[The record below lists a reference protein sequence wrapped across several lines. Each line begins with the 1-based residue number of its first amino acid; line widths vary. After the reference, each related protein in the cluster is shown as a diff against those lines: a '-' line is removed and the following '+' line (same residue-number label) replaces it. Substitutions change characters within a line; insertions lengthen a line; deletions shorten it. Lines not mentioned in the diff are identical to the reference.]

1 MHYFRSSL
9 CLVFCLFSLLAIAQ
23 PTPQER
29 VLLIQEQGQKKQY
42 LPQPGKKGI
51 LDINGT
57 ISVQPNKEAV
67 FSAARKLYPQLFQ
80 DSELRS
86 REARIN
92 KALRNHQVILDL
104 MQQKVNGLDVQKKL
118 VQQANQF
125 LQDIL
130 SDPQLVADYEAIN
143 QAYYAQY
150 RNDPNAP
157 DPYLYAFDEFNKQLQ
172 VVKTDIQRILQKSK
186 LKFSVVAYIRDDN
199 GGRRV
204 HVENYDRMEQGEFAP
219 VERWVTSVSP
229 EEMQKLQSYRDLAKG
244 LNDNADSVLQAYK
257 QKVLDAYP
265 SLTCIPQLRQE
276 LQAAKQT
283 LGPDMKTVVNTFD
296 ETETSKLISY
306 GANLRKEIQA
316 TPASDVKKF
325 IQVLDSI
332 IALYNGA
339 ALKLESSAGDTLKSN
354 IHLQNV
360 VSCLRQS
367 AADARKLSL
376 FIQRIPAEYLK
387 KAYLAS
393 DEISDLVDAF
403 DLDNIPNE
411 GTIQLEYTGSRQ
423 RNDILDVR
431 AYLRMPKDSGQFTNN
446 QIDQQLYRLTLT
458 GFHSTTKVGLILAN
472 AYNETPPPNTARF
485 RFAPAGTL
493 LLKYGSRRSNF
504 YNNFLDPG
512 VGIITASG
520 DMDLDG
526 RPEFMAGVSATLFR
540 DILSAGWTWNFGTDQ
555 PTIFVGVHLPFNL
568 PGVPINPVNSY
579 GPNP

>member
-1 MHYFRSSL
+1 MQHFRSSL
-9 CLVFCLFSLLAIAQ
+9 AFVFCLFSLVAIAQ
-23 PTPQER
+23 PTPLEP
-29 VLLIQEQGQKKQY
+29 VLLLQEQGQKKQY

-51 LDINGT
+51 IDINAT
-57 ISVQPNKEAV
+57 VTVQPNTQAIFAE
-67 FSAARKLYPQLFQ
+67 ARKLYPQLFQ
-80 DSELRS
+80 SSDLNE

-92 KALRNHQVILDL
+92 KALRNHKVILDL

-125 LQDIL
+125 LKDIL
-130 SDPQLVADYEAIN
+130 SDPQLVAEYEVIN
-143 QAYYAQY
+143 EAYYAQY
-150 RNDPNAP
+150 RNAPNPP

-172 VVKTDIQRILQKSK
+172 VVKTDIQRVLQKSK
-186 LKFSVVAYIRDDN
+186 VKFSVVAYIRDKN

-204 HVENYDRMEQGEFAP
+204 HVENFDRMEQGEFAP

-229 EEMQKLQSYRDLAKG
+229 EDMQKLQSYRDLAKG
-244 LNDNADSVLQAYK
+244 LNENADSVLQAYK

-265 SLTCIPQLRQE
+265 SLTCIPKLRE
-276 LQAAKQT
+276 EIQASKQT
-283 LGPDMKTVVNTFD
+283 LGPDMKTVVNNIFD
-296 ETETSKLISY
+296 ETESSKLISY
-306 GANLRKEIQA
+306 STNLRKEIQA

-325 IQVLDSI
+325 IQVLDSLV
-332 IALYNGA
+332 ALYNGA
-339 ALKLESSAGDTLKSN
+339 AMKVERSVGDTLQSN
-354 IHLQNV
+354 VHLQNV

-376 FIQRIPAEYLK
+376 FLHQIPAEYLK

-403 DLDNIPNE
+403 DLDNIPE
-411 GTIQLEYTGSRQ
+411 QGTIQLEYTGSRE

-431 AYLRMPKDSGQFTNN
+431 AYLRMPKDSSQFSNN

-485 RFAPAGTL
+485 RFAPAGSL

-512 VGIITASG
+512 LGIITASG

-568 PGVPINPVNSY
+568 PGVPINQINNY
-579 GPNP
+579 NNP